1 MKTLVKKTWITKI
14 TEYPNKKLCWLLFVV
29 ATILYL
35 PTITFDYTLDD
46 ALVMTGNK
54 YTQQGISGTK
64 DIFTHDLFEGFFG
77 EGKQIVAG
85 GRYRPFTQFIFAL
98 QKELFG

>member
-1 MKTLVKKTWITKI
+1 MKTLAKKTWITKI
-14 TEYPNKKLCWLLFVV
+14 TEYPNKKLCWLLFIA

-64 DIFTHDLFEGFFG
+64 DIFTHDLF
-77 EGKQIVAG
+77 
-85 GRYRPFTQFIFAL
+85 
-98 QKELFG
+98 